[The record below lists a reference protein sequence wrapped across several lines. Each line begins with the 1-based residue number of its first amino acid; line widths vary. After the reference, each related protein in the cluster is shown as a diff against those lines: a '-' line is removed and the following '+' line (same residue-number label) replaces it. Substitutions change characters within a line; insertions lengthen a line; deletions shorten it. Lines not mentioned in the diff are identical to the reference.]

1 MTKRY
6 RLVVFDWEGTLTD
19 TLGQILDVLKRESK
33 AMGLGTMDEKVARN
47 YIELGL
53 VVSLKKLFP
62 DANHATAER
71 LLAKVQETLALR
83 PSDVYLN
90 PGAKEIVQQINQAG
104 MDLAI
109 ATNKSQPS
117 LQRALQLSGLNLY
130 FSVTRSAGQVP
141 AKPFPQMLEEI
152 MELCAVTPEQTLMVG
167 DSLSDIEMARYA
179 GVDAIGVHFY
189 HQEEQVKNML
199 EAGALD
205 VFDDYQQL
213 ANFLG
218 LDKAIVRHCE

>member
-33 AMGLGTMDEKVARN
+33 AMGLGKMDEKVARN
-47 YIELGL
+47 YMELGL
-53 VVSLKKLFP
+53 VVTLKKLFP
-62 DANHATAER
+62 DVNQAKAEQ
-71 LLAKVQETLALR
+71 LLAKVQETLATR
-83 PSDVYLN
+83 PADVYLT
-90 PGAKEIVQQINQAG
+90 PGAKEIVQQIEQAG

-109 ATNKSQPS
+109 ATNKGQSS
-117 LQRALQLSGLNLY
+117 LQKALQVSGLNRY

-152 MELCAVTPEQTLMVG
+152 MESCAVTPEQTLMVG
-167 DSLSDIEMARYA
+167 DSLSDMEMARSA

-189 HQEEQVKNML
+189 HQEEQVNNML
-199 EAGALD
+199 EAGALE

-218 LDKAIVRHCE
+218 LEKAIVRQCE